1 MMGYIESSRD
11 ERPGAQGRL
20 ALDVARRR
28 RSRVGEL
35 EAQIAELKRVL
46 RVAVIFGG
54 NKTVPGAVI
63 NQFPNARSWK
73 SYEQVAGDLAAAL
86 RRLGF
91 EVVDIVSDDMRLG
104 ERLRAAGVNLAWL
117 NTGGVQGLGS
127 MCHAPAMLEMMGIP
141 YVGHNPLAVGSLDFK
156 HLFKRDLMLLGLP
169 TAPFFVWHPA
179 FGNLQPR
186 LDPRFREVFGDY
198 RGPFVVKPVSG
209 RASQNVMVVDEAA
222 DLHDVA
228 SGIFQITENHVLIET
243 FLAGREY
250 CVAVCGPTVARGGR
264 LERLAQPFVFSAIE
278 RVLDVDE
285 RIFTSMDQRPITTDR
300 VRLLHPSGDRA
311 LFEQLSSLATR
322 VYRELGIETLVRL
335 DIRADTAG
343 RLHVLEANPK
353 PDLKAPEGDK
363 TSLVCA
369 GLPAEGMSYDDLVLG
384 LLADRLDVLF
394 SQRRGSVHHLS
405 QLLAQ
410 RH

>member
-1 MMGYIESSRD
+1 MMGFIEAGRV
-11 ERPGAQGRL
+11 ERPILRERVS
-20 ALDVARRR
+20 LDAARRR
-28 RSRVGEL
+28 RTRVGEL
-35 EAQIAELKRVL
+35 EEQIRQLKDVL
-46 RVAVIFGG
+46 RLAVIFGG
-54 NKTVPGAVI
+54 DKTAPGAVI

-73 SYEQVAGDLAAAL
+73 SYEQVAEDLAAAL

-91 EVVDIVSDDMRLG
+91 RVVDLVPDDMRLG
-104 ERLRAAGVNLAWL
+104 ERLRKAGVNLAWL

-141 YVGHNPLAVGSLDFK
+141 YVGHGPLAVGTLDFK
-156 HLFKRDLMLLGLP
+156 HLFKRDLLLLGLP
-169 TAPFFVWHPA
+169 TAPFVVWHPA
-179 FGNLQPR
+179 FGGLQPR
-186 LDPRFREVFGDY
+186 LDPRFREMFGDY

-209 RASQNVMVVDEAA
+209 RASQNVLVVDDAA
-222 DLHDVA
+222 DLEDVA
-228 SGIFQITENHVLIET
+228 SGIFQTTENHVLIET
-243 FLAGREY
+243 FLPGREY
-250 CVAVCGPTVARGGR
+250 CVAVCGPTIARDGH

-278 RVLDVDE
+278 RVLDADE

-300 VRLLHPSGDRA
+300 VRLLHPTADRA
-311 LFEQLSSLATR
+311 IFEQLSALATK
-322 VYRELGIETLVRL
+322 VYRDLGIETLVRL
-335 DIRADTAG
+335 DIRADTDG
-343 RLHVLEANPK
+343 RLYVLEANPK

-369 GLPAEGMSYDDLVLG
+369 GLAAEGMSYDDLVLG

-405 QLLAQ
+405 QLLEQ

>member
-1 MMGYIESSRD
+1 MGFTGTSRA
-11 ERPGAQGRL
+11 ERPIARGR
-20 ALDVARRR
+20 ASLDAARRR
-28 RSRVGEL
+28 RTRVEEL
-35 EAQIAELKRVL
+35 EEQIERLKSVL
-46 RVAVIFGG
+46 RLAVVFGG
-54 NKTVPGAVI
+54 DKTAPGAVI

-86 RRLGF
+86 GRLGF
-91 EVVDIVSDDMRLG
+91 DVVDLVADDMRLG
-104 ERLRAAGVNLAWL
+104 DRLRTAGVNLAWL

-141 YVGHNPLAVGSLDFK
+141 YVGHSPLAVGSLDFK
-156 HLFKRDLMLLGLP
+156 HLFKRDLLLLGLP
-169 TAPFFVWHPA
+169 TAPFVVWHPA
-179 FGNLQPR
+179 FGSLQPR

-209 RASQNVMVVDEAA
+209 RASQNVLVVDDAA

-228 SGIFQITENHVLIET
+228 SGIFQTTENHVLIET
-243 FLAGREY
+243 FLPGNEY
-250 CVAVCGPTVARGGR
+250 CIAVAGPTVSRGGR
-264 LERLAQPFVFSAIE
+264 LERLASPFVFSAIE
-278 RVLDVDE
+278 RVLDADE

-300 VRLLHPSGDRA
+300 VRLLHPAGDRG
-311 LFEQLSSLATR
+311 LFEQLSALATR

-335 DIRADTAG
+335 DIRADAAG

-353 PDLKAPEGDK
+353 PDLKAPQGDK

-384 LLADRLDVLF
+384 ILADRLDVLF
-394 SQRRGSVHHLS
+394 SQRRGSVHHLLH
-405 QLLAQ
+405 LLDQ